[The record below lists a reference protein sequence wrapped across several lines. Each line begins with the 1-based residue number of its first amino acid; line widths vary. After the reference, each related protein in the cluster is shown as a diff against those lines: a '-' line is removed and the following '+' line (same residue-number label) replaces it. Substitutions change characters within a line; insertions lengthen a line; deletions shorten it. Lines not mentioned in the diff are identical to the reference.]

1 MDTQE
6 KPAVGYQLD
15 SRPAGGSI
23 HRLLLTVGER
33 QWPTPLY
40 FPVGSWDAQ
49 AQQQT
54 DEFAGVPPDVT
65 NAYLAT
71 IRPMAQ
77 ALADEPTM
85 EPIEKLL
92 ANFLP
97 AGFLAVTVLSVRR
110 SLERLCVSLYREGQS
125 QSVSR
130 NFNVTNFPHAGWD
143 KQKRGFASASTNQR
157 LDEHIERL
165 LQFAWH
171 TPEFSTDVLY
181 NWEGRYVP
189 AVAFKAM
196 SFSRETDMVML
207 SRSGGMWVQTGLL
220 VAKDTWNPLT
230 EEVTQ
235 EYGGNSADKINA
247 VLAKM
252 RHDILLLTRRKRSP
266 R

>member
-1 MDTQE
+1 MTTDAT
-6 KPAVGYQLD
+6 PRVSFQLD
-15 SRPAGGSI
+15 PRPAGGSI

-33 QWPTPLY
+33 HWPTALY
-40 FPVGSWDAQ
+40 LPAGSWDEAAQ
-49 AQQQT
+49 EQT
-54 DEFAGVPPDVT
+54 NEFAGLPPDVT

-71 IRPMAQ
+71 IGPMAQ
-77 ALADEPTM
+77 ALANEPTM
-85 EPIEKLL
+85 EPIQRLL
-92 ANFLP
+92 ETYAP
-97 AGFLAVTVLSVRR
+97 AGFRAITVLSVRR
-110 SLERLCVSLYREGQS
+110 SLERLCVSLYRDGQT

-130 NFNVTNFPHAGWD
+130 NFNVTDFPHAGWD
-143 KQKRGFASASTNQR
+143 KQRRGFASASTNQR

-189 AVAFKAM
+189 LVAFKTM
-196 SFSRETDMVML
+196 SFNRETDMVML

-252 RHDILLLTRRKRSP
+252 RHDILELTQRKRT
-266 R
+266 